1 MLRRPH
7 SVLVRGSKAYFG
19 IGGFPITPEPYYR
32 RVRSLACWPR
42 GRSEPYAPATEMR
55 SDRFEDQYE
64 DALKKKQLGQKIE
77 APRDRE
83 PSKVINLRM
92 RYVALWK
99 QNGRVAND
107 GSQRRGIT
115 ALQRKPAVP
124 VHRQKRQAECVLRRG
139 DAVVAVFQPYDRE
152 GFGAGCTLAKCAD
165 TVNFCE

>member
-42 GRSEPYAPATEMR
+42 GRSEPYNPATEMR
-55 SDRFEDQYE
+55 DGPLRGSIRRRAEEEAVRSEDRSAARPRAVEGGQPQ
-64 DALKKKQLGQKIE
+64 DAL
-77 APRDRE
+77 
-83 PSKVINLRM
+83 
-92 RYVALWK
+92 
-99 QNGRVAND
+99 
-107 GSQRRGIT
+107 RRSVETERAGGER
-115 ALQRKPAVP
+115 RKPAARD
-124 VHRQKRQAECVLRRG
+124 HRAPKKAGRSSAQAKRQAECVLRRG

>member
-42 GRSEPYAPATEMR
+42 GRSEPYNPATEMR
-55 SDRFEDQYE
+55 DGPLRGSIRRRAEEEAVRSEDRSAARPRAVEGDQPQ
-64 DALKKKQLGQKIE
+64 DALRRSVETERAGGE
-77 APRDRE
+77 RR
-83 PSKVINLRM
+83 
-92 RYVALWK
+92 
-99 QNGRVAND
+99 
-107 GSQRRGIT
+107 SQRRGIT

>member
-42 GRSEPYAPATEMR
+42 GRSEPYNPATEMR
-55 SDRFEDQYE
+55 DGPLRGSIRRRAEEEAVRSEDRS
-64 DALKKKQLGQKIE
+64 A
-77 APRDRE
+77 ARPRAV
-83 PSKVINLRM
+83 VINLRM

-124 VHRQKRQAECVLRRG
+124 VHRQKRQAECVLRCG

-152 GFGAGCTLAKCAD
+152 GFGATLAKCAD